1 MLLHPTCIIYTRY
14 QVGASW
20 LLPEKFPESSMPPKK
35 TQPERRVA
43 YVSIINPF
51 STTVPFW
58 GQFTYNLSGLSP
70 KQDCSPKRVNT
81 YLVRIQ
87 QWCCCTLS
95 GSEVDASP
103 FTPITSCL
111 WPSLPVSPTVTA
123 SCLQVESGLR
133 TIRTWCFLSGRGQ
146 ISISSFRTK
155 NTKRYTSTRGCICC
169 STTCLGLGN
178 SARFSALSRSDG
190 HARASCAAFCAEG

>member
-70 KQDCSPKRVNT
+70 KQDCSPKRVLT
-81 YLVRIQ
+81 
-87 QWCCCTLS
+87 
-95 GSEVDASP
+95 
-103 FTPITSCL
+103 
-111 WPSLPVSPTVTA
+111 
-123 SCLQVESGLR
+123 
-133 TIRTWCFLSGRGQ
+133 RTWYEYSSGAAV
-146 ISISSFRTK
+146 
-155 NTKRYTSTRGCICC
+155 RYRDRKWTQ
-169 STTCLGLGN
+169 
-178 SARFSALSRSDG
+178 ALSHPSPAACGQAYRYHLRSQQVVCKLKVVCVRYVPGVFCQAAGRFRFLRFGPKTQNDIRVPAG
-190 HARASCAAFCAEG
+190 VFVARRHAWVSATLRGSLRFAL